1 MKDLE
6 KLEEIKHIEI
16 YKGNN
21 SIILY
26 NTRKDFDSGHTH
38 IKSQKYAKEMA
49 ENITQK
55 KRPDTHNLKLLNS
68 YLRITKDKKYLK
80 LIKELIRARRNGKP
94 KYYR

>member
-1 MKDLE
+1 ME
-6 KLEEIKHIEI
+6 KLDQVGNIEV
-16 YKGNN
+16 YKGKN

-80 LIKELIRARRNGKP
+80 LIKELIRARRKGKP
-94 KYYR
+94 RFYR